1 MNNVFEFNS
10 DWSYKIYADIQYKK
24 EFDIERFLEKVNNF
38 IPYKL
43 TSIKRELVCFFY
55 DVVFNEPSC
64 YYNKEILS
72 QTIDN
77 LNNLI
82 EFNSSIRINNEMM
95 ELFIAAYNAYIQIT
109 SVINDLSGLNERNTI
124 KNRLYRLPTY
134 VSIVES
140 CLTNLF
146 RFIILLLNQ
155 TTEKDYSSIYRLNP
169 VCEILVKNGY
179 AKLVEF
185 VDINIRNA
193 VNHGGSLFL
202 EDGNRIVFHYN
213 DKGKSLSK
221 ILQTYEL
228 DQLID
233 DVYDTASAV
242 LLGVSIFINNNWSI
256 IDKSVFNEPF
266 LDYNLF
272 GMSLSIP
279 NIRCRY
285 ISEAEHFK
293 QLNAEFD
300 ILNTERFFIIQT
312 GVMLAILL
320 YSKYNDYDKYYI
332 SFSNDRLTTSWMRF
346 SNDQLSQIIHKKRN
360 LSEIVKEV
368 ILNES
373 MIFDASTEN
382 VDLQEIKYFR
392 FPNYK
397 CDLYKISDIN
407 DASTPDRKRLR
418 CKVYIGGIDSKE
430 LILRIINECIDWV
443 KNLKNVDSPTMHQ
456 KSGEMEADA
465 IYMNVYRNDSR
476 KNKDLMPSNDNFVCF
491 VDYNLSGETTLLNG
505 GLPIGVWNQF
515 HHETIG
521 KIKIAWR
528 EGKYLTVHKKKI
540 GVNDPCPCGS
550 GKKFKKCCRGNGMF
564 D

>member
-24 EFDIERFLEKVNNF
+24 EFDIERFLERVNNS

-43 TSIKRELVCFFY
+43 TSLKRGLICLFN
-55 DVVFNEPSC
+55 DVIFNEPSC

-72 QTIDN
+72 QTIEN
-77 LNNLI
+77 LNDLI
-82 EFNSSIRINNEMM
+82 KSNPSVRINNEMM

-109 SVINDLSGLNERNTI
+109 SVINELSGLNERNTI

-155 TTEKDYSSIYRLNP
+155 TTEKDYSSSYNLNC
-169 VCEILVKNGY
+169 VCEILRKNGY
-179 AKLVEF
+179 SKLVEY
-185 VDINIRNA
+185 VDVKIRNS

-202 EDGNRIVFHYN
+202 EDGNKIVFHYN

-221 ILQTYEL
+221 ILQIYEL

-242 LLGVSIFINNNWSI
+242 LLGVSVFINNNWSI
-256 IDKSVFNEPF
+256 IDESVFNEPF

-279 NIRCRY
+279 SVRCRY
-285 ISEAEHFK
+285 ISEAEHFN

-300 ILNTERFFIIQT
+300 TLNTERSFIIQT
-312 GVMLAILL
+312 CVMLAILIYL
-320 YSKYNDYDKYYI
+320 KYDCYDKYYI

-346 SNDQLSQIIHKKRN
+346 SSDQLSQIIQKKRN

-418 CKVYIGGIDSKE
+418 CKVFIGDIDSKE
-430 LILRIINECIDWV
+430 SILKIINESIDWV
-443 KNLKNVDSPTMHQ
+443 KKLKNVDSPTMHQ

-465 IYMNVYRNDSR
+465 IYMNVYRKDSR
-476 KNKDLMPSNDNFVCF
+476 KNKSLLPNNDNFVCF
-491 VDYNLSGETTLLNG
+491 VDYNISGDTTLLNG
-505 GLPIGVWNQF
+505 GLPASIWNQF
-515 HHETIG
+515 YHETIG
-521 KIKIAWR
+521 KLKIAWR
-528 EGKYLTVHKKKI
+528 ESKFLTIHKKKI